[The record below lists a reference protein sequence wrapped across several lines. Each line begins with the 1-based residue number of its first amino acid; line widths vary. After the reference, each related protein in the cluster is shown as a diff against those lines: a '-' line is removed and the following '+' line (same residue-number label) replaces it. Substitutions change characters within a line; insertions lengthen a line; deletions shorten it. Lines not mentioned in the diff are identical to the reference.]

1 MEFYLPLNIWL
12 EIMFLMEVWSYF
24 LEFYYRSKIFIS
36 IPKWNSMNLTKDLSR
51 SRIQRSRIIA
61 LVISCNYCYLKRMH
75 KFGIDFPKSVD
86 KELSLDKEN
95 GNTIFVDSI
104 SKDIKDVR
112 TALNI
117 I

>member
-1 MEFYLPLNIWL
+1 
-12 EIMFLMEVWSYF
+12 
-24 LEFYYRSKIFIS
+24 
-36 IPKWNSMNLTKDLSR
+36 
-51 SRIQRSRIIA
+51 
-61 LVISCNYCYLKRMH
+61 MH
-75 KFGIDFPKSVD
+75 KFGIDFPKSFD

-112 TALNI
+112 TTLNI